1 MAQRYRAQIGEL
13 DISEEAEEIREL
25 LYGIVSE
32 FPSGIDAKFLEEQ
45 YDTKYGKTG
54 IGTPLSKDW
63 LRQLQL
69 AGEFEVKE
77 IGGSAT
83 VYIVHKDA
91 IVSMPSLPDQSQPQ
105 PTINMSALKES
116 LPESATKGAEKEMT
130 HTNGENSIAT
140 ASETLK
146 DESNIMADIL
156 TLSSDES
163 YFYVR
168 IEKEKSEFENFLQ
181 KMTEFYTEHHKDSS
195 ITVDCVESNKL
206 YVVLDAAF
214 NWCRILVKDSSDDSS
229 IIPCFFVDYGEL
241 RSAVRSSL
249 KKLESSFST
258 ENIKP
263 FAKCFA
269 LSTIPSK
276 SLSSLPHLTSS
287 TYSNTSQLKKTEHL
301 QIKFKI
307 KESDEKHQYS
317 VIATLDTSGNV
328 MADGPFKASKTG
340 GQTISNK
347 NVQPQPP
354 PPIPAANLNIIC
366 REPKEMP
373 TKKEIVHILS
383 ATDPDNISIRLEAWY
398 PAPDYL
404 YAAMTRDSEN
414 SSPPPKENITEGKFF
429 AAKFE
434 DGWER
439 VQIIRQ
445 STTTP
450 GGDYWIVYAVDIGY
464 FHLIHRE
471 QLRFLTESV
480 SSFNRILLAKCKL
493 NGIKRNETGIW
504 SREIQTAMQD
514 ILESASKSTVE
525 FLPEGG
531 WTEFDSF
538 NAPKLPYACGKL
550 TIDGKDFAEK
560 LVNMGL
566 AEKAT

>member
-91 IVSMPSLPDQSQPQ
+91 IVSMPSLQDQSQPE

-116 LPESATKGAEKEMT
+116 IPESATKGAEEEMT
-130 HTNGENSIAT
+130 HTNGANSIAA
-140 ASETLK
+140 ASETSK

-156 TLSSDES
+156 TLSSDET

-168 IEKEKSEFENFLQ
+168 TEKEKSEFEKFLQ

-263 FAKCFA
+263 FTNCFA

-287 TYSNTSQLKKTEHL
+287 TYSNTSQLKKIEHL

-317 VIATLDTSGNV
+317 VIATLDDSGNV

-340 GQTISNK
+340 GQTISTK

-373 TKKEIVHILS
+373 TKK
-383 ATDPDNISIRLEAWY
+383 
-398 PAPDYL
+398 
-404 YAAMTRDSEN
+404 
-414 SSPPPKENITEGKFF
+414 
-429 AAKFE
+429 
-434 DGWER
+434 
-439 VQIIRQ
+439 
-445 STTTP
+445 
-450 GGDYWIVYAVDIGY
+450 
-464 FHLIHRE
+464 
-471 QLRFLTESV
+471 
-480 SSFNRILLAKCKL
+480 
-493 NGIKRNETGIW
+493 
-504 SREIQTAMQD
+504 
-514 ILESASKSTVE
+514 
-525 FLPEGG
+525 
-531 WTEFDSF
+531 
-538 NAPKLPYACGKL
+538 
-550 TIDGKDFAEK
+550 
-560 LVNMGL
+560 
-566 AEKAT
+566 

>member
-25 LYGIVSE
+25 LYEIVTE
-32 FPSGIDAKFLEEQ
+32 YPTGIDAKFLEEQ
-45 YDTKYGKTG
+45 YDKKYVETG

-63 LRQLQL
+63 LQQLQL

-91 IVSMPSLPDQSQPQ
+91 IVHMPLPPN
-105 PTINMSALKES
+105 PNS
-116 LPESATKGAEKEMT
+116 LPEPITNMSLMKEALPENATKSTAEEIT
-130 HTNGENSIAT
+130 HTNGETSAS
-140 ASETLK
+140 ASETSK
-146 DESNIMADIL
+146 DESNMTADVL

-168 IEKEKSEFENFLQ
+168 IEKDKFEFEKFLQ
-181 KMTEFYTEHHKDSS
+181 KMTEFYTEHHKDPS
-195 ITVDCVESNKL
+195 ITAEAIESNKL
-206 YVVLDAAF
+206 YVVLDASF

-263 FAKCFA
+263 FAQCFA
-269 LSTIPSK
+269 LSAIPPK
-276 SLSSLPHLTSS
+276 KCIQFPHLPTS
-287 TYSNTSQLKKTEHL
+287 TYSNTSQIKKIEHL
-301 QIKFKI
+301 QIKFNI
-307 KESDEKHQYS
+307 KEIDEKHQYS
-317 VIATLDTSGNV
+317 IVTTLDASGKV
-328 MADGPFKASKTG
+328 MADGPFKALKSG
-340 GQTISNK
+340 IQTLSTK
-347 NVQPQPP
+347 NAPP

-366 REPKEMP
+366 RDPKEMP

-414 SSPPPKENITEGKFF
+414 SAPPPKENIIEGKFF

-464 FHLIHRE
+464 FHLIQRE
-471 QLRFLTESV
+471 QLRLLTESV

-525 FLPEGG
+525 FSPEGS
-531 WTEFDSF
+531 WTQFDSF

-560 LVNMGL
+560 LISMGL
-566 AEKAT
+566 AEKAS

>member
-1 MAQRYRAQIGEL
+1 
-13 DISEEAEEIREL
+13 
-25 LYGIVSE
+25 
-32 FPSGIDAKFLEEQ
+32 
-45 YDTKYGKTG
+45 
-54 IGTPLSKDW
+54 
-63 LRQLQL
+63 LQL

-91 IVSMPSLPDQSQPQ
+91 IVSMPSLPDQSQPE

-116 LPESATKGAEKEMT
+116 LPESATKGAEEEKT
-130 HTNGENSIAT
+130 HTNGENSIAA
-140 ASETLK
+140 ASETSK

-263 FAKCFA
+263 FTKCFA
-269 LSTIPSK
+269 LSTIS
-276 SLSSLPHLTSS
+276 
-287 TYSNTSQLKKTEHL
+287 LKKLKKIEHL

-317 VIATLDTSGNV
+317 VIATLDASGNV
-328 MADGPFKASKTG
+328 MADGPFKALKTG
-340 GQTISNK
+340 GQTISTK

-383 ATDPDNISIRLEAWY
+383 ATDPDNISIRLEAW
-398 PAPDYL
+398 
-404 YAAMTRDSEN
+404 
-414 SSPPPKENITEGKFF
+414 
-429 AAKFE
+429 
-434 DGWER
+434 
-439 VQIIRQ
+439 VQF
-445 STTTP
+445 
-450 GGDYWIVYAVDIGY
+450 YN
-464 FHLIHRE
+464 F
-471 QLRFLTESV
+471 
-480 SSFNRILLAKCKL
+480 
-493 NGIKRNETGIW
+493 
-504 SREIQTAMQD
+504 
-514 ILESASKSTVE
+514 
-525 FLPEGG
+525 
-531 WTEFDSF
+531 
-538 NAPKLPYACGKL
+538 
-550 TIDGKDFAEK
+550 
-560 LVNMGL
+560 
-566 AEKAT
+566 